1 MRQLVF
7 LILLLMLSGCGGID
21 KPKKPENLISQD
33 KMVKI
38 LHDLNVLNAAKGVN
52 KKVLELNGI
61 SPMDYI
67 YSKYEIDSLQFAESN
82 TFYAYDL
89 KVYKSII
96 DKVKEQLE
104 TEKTVYESED
114 KKEDKVIN
122 KPVRNLERT
131 KDSIKLK
138 KVIK

>member
-1 MRQLVF
+1 MRQFVF
-7 LILLLMLSGCGGID
+7 IIVLLSLSGCGGID

-89 KVYKSII
+89 KIYKSII
-96 DKVKEQLE
+96 ERVKAQLE
-104 TEKTVYESED
+104 AEKALYENED
-114 KKEDKVIN
+114 KKEDKDIN
-122 KPVRNLERT
+122 KPVRNLERS